1 MTVLATVRRYGALA
15 LLAGLL
21 LALVWGARVDHL
33 RAGYKAALGKILVSI
48 DLTTRRKVDAA
59 AAPVTIEAIGILRD
73 RYRQE
78 RNEARAVVD
87 RQSASIR
94 AAGAETARLEA
105 LSLRN
110 RQLAEATVR
119 ERDAWIQRAQAAE
132 TRTQRLS
139 AEAELEE
146 CNAVLDALYRDGF

>member
-1 MTVLATVRRYGALA
+1 MTAFATIRRYAALGLVTA
-15 LLAGLL
+15 LL
-21 LALVWGARVDHL
+21 LALAWGARVDHL

-48 DLTTRRKVDAA
+48 DLTTGRKVDAA

-94 AAGAETARLEA
+94 AAGAETARREEA
-105 LSLRN
+105 RLTPRMVVH
-110 RQLAEATVR
+110 A
-119 ERDAWIQRAQAAE
+119 
-132 TRTQRLS
+132 RTSAGRLI
-139 AEAELEE
+139 A
-146 CNAVLDALYRDGF
+146 